1 MNVKIWEEEN
11 IDFSSCVDV
20 MKKFASRIKKAANI
34 ERQVKRVESFQK
46 INEKKV
52 LKVKCYLEKYPCPYY
67 FFQKGNFNKTLSI
80 LTSALGGNI
89 SNPQCSKEGFSF
101 KGNILNQFPY

>member
-1 MNVKIWEEEN
+1 MKQEN
-11 IDFSSCVDV
+11 TNFSSCVDV
-20 MKKFASRIKKAANI
+20 MKKFASRIKRAANI
-34 ERQVKRVESFQK
+34 ERQVKRIESFKK

-52 LKVKCYLEKYPCPYY
+52 LKVKCYFEKYPYPYY

-89 SNPQCSKEGFSF
+89 SNPQCSKEGFGF
-101 KGNILNQFPY
+101 KGIIFQAS